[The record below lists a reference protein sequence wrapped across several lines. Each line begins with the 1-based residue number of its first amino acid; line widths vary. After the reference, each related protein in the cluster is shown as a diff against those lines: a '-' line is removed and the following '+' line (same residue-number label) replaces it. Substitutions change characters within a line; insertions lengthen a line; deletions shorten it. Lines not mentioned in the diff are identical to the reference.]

1 MIIIF
6 GDPVSAEFKGAL
18 EGSTASDNQTTRP
31 FLLCCFF
38 LVVSSWGSI
47 FVTVW
52 KRELGAGIPLS
63 SPPSTSSLAFH
74 IAMLYK
80 TSSCI

>member
-31 FLLCCFF
+31 F
-38 LVVSSWGSI
+38 
-47 FVTVW
+47 FVTCFVVFFSLFP
-52 KRELGAGIPLS
+52 LGD
-63 SPPSTSSLAFH
+63 PSSSLSGNESWVLAFPYPAH
-74 IAMLYK
+74 LLPVLSLF
-80 TSSCI
+80 T

>member
-38 LVVSSWGSI
+38 LVVSS
-47 FVTVW
+47 
-52 KRELGAGIPLS
+52 
-63 SPPSTSSLAFH
+63 
-74 IAMLYK
+74 
-80 TSSCI
+80 